1 VPGVSAQQPKD
12 DALAVH
18 DHTLV
23 PTDSLYARHDL
34 RKAVIGMT
42 YRDIA
47 PDKLTNG
54 GGAGTRSLP
63 GQAIG
68 KPIRLTGD
76 IIKDLCEAQAF
87 EPSRGPG
94 AGISL

>member
-1 VPGVSAQQPKD
+1 
-12 DALAVH
+12 
-18 DHTLV
+18 
-23 PTDSLYARHDL
+23 
-34 RKAVIGMT
+34 MT

-68 KPIRLTGD
+68 KPICLTGD

-94 AGISL
+94 AEVSLQVITVHNDRLVPLEHCGALTIELWQRDIDGPG